1 MFPSHGSRRLETL
14 KDGILCSQAASSHT
28 GAAQLKASQEQCVAL
43 ESKRASLA
51 NALHKL
57 EAFQRNILDTLQ
69 ASDQVTCFA
78 ALLKHCTS

>member
-1 MFPSHGSRRLETL
+1 M
-14 KDGILCSQAASSHT
+14 
-28 GAAQLKASQEQCVAL
+28 AL

-78 ALLKHCTS
+78 ALLKHCTSGLPAVWCAAGALCCVQMHELLNDAALSLLHR